1 MDTYNKT
8 EFLKGN
14 IAYIMDSEETF
25 TEFIKW
31 CEDNQLKINQN
42 VYNQD
47 LIHRATKDKP
57 YYAWYN
63 DSQVGWRKY
72 LTPNMKVIPF
82 ITNEPKTYLLSWLPE
97 RSK

>member
-8 EFLKGN
+8 EFLKGK

-25 TEFIKW
+25 TEFIKL
-31 CEDNQLKINQN
+31 CKDNQLKLNQN

-47 LIHRATKDKP
+47 LMHRATKDKP
-57 YYAWYN
+57 YYAWYT
-63 DSQVGWRKY
+63 DSQIGWRKY
-72 LTPNMKVIPF
+72 LKPNMIAVPF
-82 ITNEPKTYLLSWLPE
+82 ITNNPKTELLSWLPK